1 MMEIKKIL
9 AVDVIL
15 LFIGA
20 AVAPSINLS
29 IVIASNDNDLVEIT
43 TYACGIKEYGNTTVK
58 LTRQQYQDLEEYL
71 VDFRA
76 RLNQTST
83 REETVALFKEAVVEL
98 NKNGLLPRGMSVS
111 QAQRLGTL
119 GDRIHFVGNRMKTS
133 LEDSLNVFCFFAA
146 IGDNVV
152 DYNVWVIAGA
162 FLSQFIAYDSPLI
175 LLVYFFFLV
184 GFVKPL
190 RLFNILAGQG
200 DFPFYFTL
208 GLKGVSAG
216 LDDIS
221 SVIGFTGLKIMFNT
235 HNAFY
240 LGFALS
246 VKANS

>member
-1 MMEIKKIL
+1 MKMKKIL
-9 AVDVIL
+9 ALGIIL
-15 LFIGA
+15 LFFGI
-20 AVAPSINLS
+20 AVAPTINFNT
-29 IVIASNDNDLVEIT
+29 VRAAPTDDLVEVTIQ
-43 TYACGIKEYGNTTVK
+43 ACGIKGFGDTTVK
-58 LTRQQYQDLEEYL
+58 LTREQYQNLEQYL
-71 VDFRA
+71 VEFRTS
-76 RLNQTST
+76 LKQTST

-98 NKNGLLPRGMSVS
+98 NKNGLLPRGMRVS
-111 QAQRLGTL
+111 QAQRLVTL
-119 GDRIHFVGNRMKTS
+119 GDRIQFVGNKMKTS

-190 RLFNILAGQG
+190 RLFNMLSGQG

-221 SVIGFTGLKIMFNT
+221 SVIGFSGLKIMFNT

>member
-1 MMEIKKIL
+1 
-9 AVDVIL
+9 
-15 LFIGA
+15 
-20 AVAPSINLS
+20 
-29 IVIASNDNDLVEIT
+29 VEVT
-43 TYACGIKEYGNTTVK
+43 TQACGIKGYGNIPVK
-58 LTRQQYQDLEEYL
+58 LTREQYQNLEQYL
-71 VDFRA
+71 VEFRA

-83 REETVALFKEAVVEL
+83 RDEAIPIFKDAVVEL
-98 NKNGLLPRGMSVS
+98 DKYGLLPKGMRVS
-111 QAQRLGTL
+111 QAQRLVTL
-119 GDRIHFVGNRMKTS
+119 GDRIYFMGNRMKTS

-146 IGDNVV
+146 IGDNVI

-190 RLFNILAGQG
+190 RLFNMLAGQG

-221 SVIGFTGLKIMFNT
+221 SVIGFSGLKIMFNT

>member
-1 MMEIKKIL
+1 MELKKIFAL
-9 AVDVIL
+9 SVIL
-15 LFIGA
+15 LFIGV
-20 AVAPSINLS
+20 AVAPNINQS
-29 IVIASNDNDLVEIT
+29 IVKASDDDLVEVT
-43 TYACGIKEYGNTTVK
+43 TQACGIKGFGNTTVK
-58 LTRQQYQDLEEYL
+58 LTKQQYQNLEEYL
-71 VDFRA
+71 VEFRA
-76 RLNQTST
+76 KLNQTST
-83 REETVALFKEAVVEL
+83 RDEAVPIFKDAVVEL
-98 NKNGLLPRGMSVS
+98 DKYGLLPKGMRVS
-111 QAQRLGTL
+111 QAQRLVTL
-119 GDRIHFVGNRMKTS
+119 GDRIYFMGNRMKTS

-146 IGDNVV
+146 IGDNVI

-190 RLFNILAGQG
+190 RLFNMLAGQG

-221 SVIGFTGLKIMFNT
+221 SVIGFSGLKIMFNT